1 MTVKPGS
8 LPRADE
14 QLGAES
20 DAECEPSVRIEE
32 ILPIEF
38 DRSLLVEFSLDLP
51 SVGPG
56 SAPGQFTLA
65 GWAIGTSAP
74 VLSVELVCNGH
85 PFKLVQL
92 QVERPDVL
100 ESLEAG
106 EHQQAPDHAQG
117 TRCGFWGEV
126 GSLGLPPRFE
136 LQVNA
141 VLLGERVDE
150 RIRVPVAHLR
160 GERTTWRPHVVAHRQ
175 PLMLTSL
182 GRSGSTWLMRLLAE
196 HPEIATTRQHPYEV
210 RPAVYWMHAMKVL
223 SDPGDHNLSTG
234 PDAFE
239 DVNTSIGPSP
249 YDHPDFVARGEAP
262 VGLAASFG
270 AANLRDLDALCKRR
284 IEGTYA
290 AVEAAEGRGP
300 SRYFVEKM
308 QPTHVQNIFWEIYQQ
323 PREIFLVRDLR
334 DVICS
339 GMSFD
344 AKRDTQAFSPS
355 DRSSDEAWL
364 HRMVERGIVRR
375 IVDAFRARSDRALL
389 LRYEDLILE
398 PEATLCA
405 VFAHVGVD
413 AADATVA
420 DVLARASVDTDEA
433 RAHRTSSDPRS
444 SVGRWR
450 RDLDGGLQT
459 LAAEILGESLEA
471 LGYEI

>member
-334 DVICS
+334 D
-339 GMSFD
+339 
-344 AKRDTQAFSPS
+344 
-355 DRSSDEAWL
+355 
-364 HRMVERGIVRR
+364 
-375 IVDAFRARSDRALL
+375 SDRALL